1 MSTDVFRIKRQTLI
15 EKIRATYND
24 AKRNEKEYEDAIEHV
39 KSEAT
44 SALKSRMQNLE
55 PNINI
60 WGSDTIEIE
69 YRMSLTDLGF
79 TMPERP
85 ENRYTTNEYAAML
98 QAISVLECS
107 DSEYV
112 SQTVANKFL
121 KFV

>member
-24 AKRNEKEYEDAIEHV
+24 SKRDEKEYEDAVEYL

-44 SALKSRMQNLE
+44 SALKSRMQDLE

-60 WGSDTIEIE
+60 WGLDTIEIE

-85 ENRYTTNEYAAML
+85 EKRYGTDEYAAML
-98 QAISVLECS
+98 QAISVLELS
-107 DSEYV
+107 DSEYI